1 MKYFTIN
8 EFDSPDAIGS
18 GENMDKEFLSRVD
31 QARSI
36 AQIPFKIT
44 SGFRTQQY
52 NEDLLARG
60 YKASANSSHMKGLAV
75 DIACNDSS
83 RRHKIITALMK
94 AGLNR
99 IGIADTF
106 IHVDAD
112 TDKPANVIWTY

>member
-1 MKYFTIN
+1 MKYFKLS
-8 EFDSPDAIGS
+8 EFDSPDVVGS
-18 GENMDKEFLSRVD
+18 GEAMDMDFLSRVD

-60 YKASANSSHMKGLAV
+60 YKASANSSHLKGLAV

-83 RRHKIITALMK
+83 SRHKVITALMK

-112 TDKPANVIWTY
+112 TSKPANVIWTY

>member
-1 MKYFTIN
+1 MKYFKLS
-8 EFDSPDAIGS
+8 EFDSPDLVGS
-18 GENMDKEFLSRVD
+18 GEAMDMDFLSRVD

-44 SGFRTQQY
+44 SGFRTKQY

-60 YKASANSSHMKGLAV
+60 YKASAKSSHLKGLAV
-75 DIACNDSS
+75 DIACTDSS
-83 RRHKIITALMK
+83 SRHKIITALMK

-112 TDKPANVIWTY
+112 TSKPANVIWTY

>member
-1 MKYFTIN
+1 MKYFKLS
-8 EFDSPDAIGS
+8 EFDSPDVVGS
-18 GENMDKEFLSRVD
+18 GEAMDMDFLSRVD

-36 AQIPFKIT
+36 AQIPFRIT

-60 YKASANSSHMKGLAV
+60 YKASANSSHLKGLAV
-75 DIACNDSS
+75 DIACTNSS
-83 RRHKIITALMK
+83 SRHKIITALMK